1 MQPFKPTRSGSC
13 CCRWICCSH
22 ALHLEVQ
29 CMIAEVLAWG
39 KPERDRTALER
50 MAARPAAPVQFPH
63 VPLTRCAASSCC
75 LLLSWNGWAR
85 TMHMMCKHT
94 FPNWGFHLWNAEKQ
108 AAKWVAFTK
117 QGFVCHYLGQP
128 LKELSKAWVRL
139 CKSVLPSCIYLLA
152 AVHCRRQSLRQR

>member
-1 MQPFKPTRSGSC
+1 VLLAAILEWLGPHHAYDVQAHLSLGSK
-13 CCRWICCSH
+13 R
-22 ALHLEVQ
+22 
-29 CMIAEVLAWG
+29 
-39 KPERDRTALER
+39 
-50 MAARPAAPVQFPH
+50 
-63 VPLTRCAASSCC
+63 
-75 LLLSWNGWAR
+75 
-85 TMHMMCKHT
+85 
-94 FPNWGFHLWNAEKQ
+94 PNWGFHLWNAEKQ